1 MGGDLGCPPFAM
13 PKTKKV
19 KDIDVVSQ
27 IMAYEEGQLT
37 EEQTLALFK
46 HLVKTGLAWQLQ
58 GSYGRVAEA
67 LLDAGLI

>member
-1 MGGDLGCPPFAM
+1 MGGDLGCPLFAM
-13 PKTKKV
+13 SKTPKAKE
-19 KDIDVVSQ
+19 IDVVSQ

-37 EEQTLALFK
+37 EEQTLTLFK

-58 GSYGRVAEA
+58 GSYGRAAKA